1 MMKTNLSL
9 TAAALALFLGA
20 CDNPAGSGDNNV
32 QVLAR
37 GDDPTAGSQSLS
49 EADGPRYSHTTAQG
63 TIDFQARV
71 YVYSST
77 SGWLEVTEAS
87 RAAGSVAAS
96 GHGEAETVARGR
108 VEAGSYS
115 RVRVIFEDVDANLS
129 GSLVVST
136 GLLAGS
142 VAVNLESDGQVVVER
157 DANVNVSADATSHI
171 LINLNADAW
180 LNSANAQTRTVSEAA
195 FSSAVRITAQ

>member
-1 MMKTNLSL
+1 MKKTTLSL
-9 TAAALALFLGA
+9 TAAALALFLAA
-20 CDNPAGSGDNNV
+20 CDNPAGSDSNV

-37 GDDPTAGSQSLS
+37 GDDATAGSQSVA
-49 EADGPRYSHTTAQG
+49 EADGPRYSHSTAQG

-96 GHGEAETVARGR
+96 GHGEAQTVARGR

-129 GSLVVST
+129 GSLAVST
-136 GLLAGS
+136 GLLSGS

-157 DANVNVSADATSHI
+157 DANVTVSADATSRI

-195 FSSAVRITAQ
+195 FRSAVRVTAE